1 MTRTI
6 LTINP
11 GSTSTKVVIFKGDKV
26 VYDKELMH
34 PRQELASL
42 SSVAAQ
48 FPLRSHAL
56 TEALSEALAKAGK
69 DGRNFDAVVGRGGLL
84 APLPGGT
91 YSINHRMLDDL
102 REARYG
108 EHACNLGA
116 PMALEIGQTWD
127 IPAYVVDP
135 PVTDEMVDKA
145 RLTGL
150 PQVRRRSI
158 FHALSQRGAARTAAA
173 RHGVD
178 YAQGR
183 FIVAHMGGGIS
194 IGAHREGQVVDVIN
208 ALDGEGPMSPER
220 CGSLPAL
227 EVLNLLDSGTYD
239 SATLRHTILREGGL
253 FAHLGTNDF
262 REVTARMEGGDAKA
276 QAVFQ
281 ALSYG
286 IAKHAA
292 SLMPALNGG
301 KLTAVVLAGGMA
313 RSQMLTDE
321 LTRLLDWAGP
331 VEIVTGLE
339 EMQVM
344 AQGALRVLEGQEAI
358 KEYKG

>member
-1 MTRTI
+1 MSRAI

-11 GSTSTKVVIFKGDKV
+11 GSTSTKVVIFRGEQAVFDR
-26 VYDKELMH
+26 ELMH
-34 PRQELASL
+34 PKAELARFSRI
-42 SSVAAQ
+42 AAQ
-48 FPLRSHAL
+48 LPLRNQAL
-56 TEALSEALAKAGK
+56 AEALAEAG
-69 DGRNFDAVVGRGGLL
+69 DQARRLDAVVGRGGLL
-84 APLPGGT
+84 APLPGGI
-91 YSINHRMLDDL
+91 YAINRRMLDDL
-102 REARYG
+102 REARFG

-116 PMALEIGQTWD
+116 SMALEVGNSWD

-135 PVTDEMVDKA
+135 PVTDEMMPEA

-173 RHGVD
+173 RRGVD
-178 YAQGR
+178 YARGR

-194 IGAHREGQVVDVIN
+194 MGAHREGLVVDVIN

-220 CGSLPAL
+220 SGSLPVL
-227 EVLNLLDSGTYD
+227 EVLNLLDSGAFD
-239 SATLRHTILREGGL
+239 SATLRHTVLREGGL

-262 REVTARMEGGDAKA
+262 REVVARLEGDDELAKT
-276 QAVFQ
+276 VFQ
-281 ALSYG
+281 ALAYV

-292 SLMPALNGG
+292 SLMPALAGG
-301 KLTAVVLAGGMA
+301 RLDAVVLTGGLA
-313 RSQMLTDE
+313 RSRHLTAE

-331 VEIVTGLE
+331 VEVVTGLE

-344 AQGALRVLEGQEAI
+344 AQGALRVLEGLEQV
-358 KEYKG
+358 KEYVGISC